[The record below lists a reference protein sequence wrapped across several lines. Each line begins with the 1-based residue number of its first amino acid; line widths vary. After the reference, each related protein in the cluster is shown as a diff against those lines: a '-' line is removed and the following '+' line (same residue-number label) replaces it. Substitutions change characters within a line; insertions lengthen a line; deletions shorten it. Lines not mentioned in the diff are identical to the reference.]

1 MYKTDILFISQN
13 DIQYLLPSSGVGSSR
28 EKIPYVQG
36 QNQQPLGD
44 TPHPNQRN
52 HSNMVGTERGHQRTD
67 RLKPQSQKNYQS
79 NHMEPAFSISMKL
92 WAMPCR
98 ATQEGQ
104 VMMESSDKMWPTG
117 EGNDKP
123 LHYSCLENPMN
134 SMKRQKDRILK
145 DELPRSAGAQ

>member
-1 MYKTDILFISQN
+1 MDILFITQN
-13 DIQYLLPSSGVGSSR
+13 DIQYLLPSTGVGSSQ
-28 EKIPYVQG
+28 EEIPYVQG
-36 QNQQPLGD
+36 QNQQPSGD

-52 HSNMVGTERGHQRTD
+52 HSNMVGSERGHQRTD
-67 RLKPQSQKNYQS
+67 WNHSHRKITNLITWNTTFS
-79 NHMEPAFSISMKL
+79 NSMKL

-104 VMMESSDKMWPTG
+104 VMMESSDKMWSTG

-123 LHYSCLENPMN
+123 FHYSCLENPMN
-134 SMKRQKDRILK
+134 SMKRQKERILK